1 VLIDCQSGSAVV
13 AGDTDAERE
22 QDALAAAAAAGGGGG
37 AVAIEP
43 PKMNVWEARKKE
55 QQSRN
60 ASATGINES
69 M

>member
-1 VLIDCQSGSAVV
+1 MLIDCQSGSAVV

-22 QDALAAAAAAGGGGG
+22 QDASAAAAGG
-37 AVAIEP
+37 AVASEP